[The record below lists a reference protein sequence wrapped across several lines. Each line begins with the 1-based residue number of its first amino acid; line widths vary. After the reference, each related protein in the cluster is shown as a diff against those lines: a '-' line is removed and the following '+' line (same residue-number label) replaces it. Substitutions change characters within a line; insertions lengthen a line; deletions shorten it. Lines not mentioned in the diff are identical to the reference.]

1 MNPLPFLL
9 RTGDNMAEININKKQ
24 LLKFITSFGK
34 DIEDMTIELNSN
46 NSITVEIAFIS
57 HYIRKVLSI
66 DGNVVKAGAIEI
78 SDLPKVIQ
86 FIKAT
91 KTETIGL
98 KQTASGKTLYV
109 TAGSSKLQLPS
120 SNTIVSHSK
129 VSMLRTLIDKAEES
143 KWTMFHKSK
152 LSVTGTI
159 NLEDLDIVSKM
170 RTVLDSNPVFKII
183 AHAGENEFSITT
195 GKKHGVKLFT
205 TTELKDADGPNVSIE
220 STFGGWLMET
230 IGVLDDEDATIH
242 FGDST
247 VLVIKQH
254 QNMLIVIDQ
263 RA

>member
-1 MNPLPFLL
+1 
-9 RTGDNMAEININKKQ
+9 MAEININKIQ
-24 LLKFITSFGK
+24 LVDFLTSFGK
-34 DIEDMTIELNSN
+34 DIEDVKLEANLNN
-46 NSITVEIAFIS
+46 TITVEIAFIS
-57 HYIRKVLSI
+57 HYVRKVLSI
-66 DGNVVKAGAIEI
+66 NGKVTKAGVIEI
-78 SDLPKVIQ
+78 SDLPKVIR

-91 KTETIGL
+91 NSDTIKL

-109 TAGSSKLQLPS
+109 SADASKLQIPS
-120 SNTIVSHSK
+120 SNTIVSYSK
-129 VSMLRTLIDKAEES
+129 VPMISRLIEKAEES
-143 KWTMFHKSK
+143 KWTMFHKSE

-159 NLEDLDIVSKM
+159 NLTDLDIVSKM
-170 RTVLDSNPVFKII
+170 RTVLDSNPVFKIV

-205 TTELKDADGPNVSIE
+205 STELKDADGPNVSIE
-220 STFGGWLMET
+220 STFGPWLMET
-230 IGVLDDEDATIH
+230 MGILDDGDATIH